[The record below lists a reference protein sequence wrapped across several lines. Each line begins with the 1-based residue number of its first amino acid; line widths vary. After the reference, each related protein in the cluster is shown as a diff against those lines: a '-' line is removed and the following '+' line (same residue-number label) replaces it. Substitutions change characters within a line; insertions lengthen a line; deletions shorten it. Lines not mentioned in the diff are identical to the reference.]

1 VSGNNRK
8 AKPYRL
14 TKAGRK
20 LLVSETFEWR
30 QTTEIVGRFFCHARR
45 RVMRNLRRAWKRVTG
60 TFAGASRERELAAE
74 MEAHLQMQTEDNLA
88 GGLSAEEARR
98 QALMKFGGLE
108 SARESYRDQRG
119 MPQFET
125 LAQDTRYAF
134 RTMRKSPGFAAVAV
148 ASLALG
154 IGATTAIFSIVNSTL
169 LAPLP
174 YGDPASP
181 NSFQLSA
188 FS

>member
-1 VSGNNRK
+1 
-8 AKPYRL
+8 
-14 TKAGRK
+14 
-20 LLVSETFEWR
+20 
-30 QTTEIVGRFFCHARR
+30 
-45 RVMRNLRRAWKRVTG
+45 MRNLRRAWKRVTG

-74 MEAHLQMQTEDNLA
+74 MEAYLQMQTEDNLA

-98 QALMKFGGLE
+98 QTPMKFGGME
-108 SARESYRDQRG
+108 SAKESYRDRRG